1 MLQKVKQNTNYMR
14 LDRMGSRYP
23 SRLSFSRSML
33 RRLVNDNWKIN
44 KSIFNLDKDGYGTVV
59 YEIIINNETYS
70 LVCFSAFLD
79 DKDRSDRVIAS
90 KWDTAYTLHV
100 GKLSDE
106 DLKRLKDTIPL
117 QESGRNSPNELILS
131 RANKSVRLF
140 QYVVDCLAK
149 GNQPDINEINK
160 VGYLLRTTAV
170 YGSGKFGLSDFSLS
184 LIHI

>member
-131 RANKSVRLF
+131 RANKS
-140 QYVVDCLAK
+140 CLLYTS
-149 GNQPDINEINK
+149 PSPRD
-160 VGYLLRTTAV
+160 
-170 YGSGKFGLSDFSLS
+170 
-184 LIHI
+184 

>member
-1 MLQKVKQNTNYMR
+1 MLQKVRENDNYMK
-14 LDRMGSRYP
+14 LSRMGSRYP

-33 RRLVNDNWKIN
+33 RRLINDNWEIH
-44 KSIFNLDKDGYGTVV
+44 KSKFDLDKDGYGTVV
-59 YEIIINNETYS
+59 YEIIINEHTYS
-70 LVCFSAFLD
+70 LVCFSSYLD

-100 GKLSDE
+100 GKLSNK
-106 DLKRLKDTIPL
+106 DLIRLKKTIPL

-140 QYVVDCLAK
+140 QYVVDCLSN
-149 GNQPDINEINK
+149 GNQPDIYEINK

-170 YGSGKFGLSDFSLS
+170 YGLS